1 MIVQAAARRRDTVL
15 STPEA
20 VGLSSDRLKRIDA
33 FIQERYVAPGKLPCA
48 LVQVWRRGQ
57 LAHTT
62 LLGSADKE
70 RGLPLKADSLFRI
83 YSMTKPITSIA
94 FMMLVEEG
102 KVALDDPVHRYIPS
116 WKKLGVFQ
124 AGVLGAFQTAPVDQP
139 MRIIDLLRH
148 TAGLTYGFQ
157 QRSNVDA
164 AYRKLKLDGVDSE
177 GGLEAF
183 VEALGTLPLEFSPGE
198 AWNYSVATD
207 VVGYL
212 VQAISGQPFDV
223 FLKERIFDPLKMVDT
238 GFFVRDDQRHRFAA
252 CYTLNPKGEVVLQDD
267 PTTSHYLSEPSVKSG
282 GGGLVST
289 ADDYMRFC
297 RMLLNGGELDGARIV
312 SPKTLKLMTMNHL
325 PGGLEFDGDVA
336 LVVQRGGVR
345 GAGLRPGLRDD
356 GRSGADQEPGLAGR
370 VLLGRHGLDRLLD
383 RSGRGPGG
391 GVHDPADPV
400 LGLSDPPRAADAGL
414 CGDDRE
420 QRVGSKKAARERAP
434 APSALH
440 LSRHAEAARRASAR
454 GPA

>member
-1 MIVQAAARRRDTVL
+1 VKEALRHTVSSVIAKNSTQEEYRL

-62 LLGSADKE
+62 ILGAADKE
-70 RGLPLKADSLFRI
+70 RGLPLQADSLFRI

-102 KVALDDPVHRYIPS
+102 KVALDDPVHRFIPS

-124 AGVLGAFQTAPVDQP
+124 AGGAGAFMTRAVDQP
-139 MRIIDLLRH
+139 MRILDLLRH

-157 QRSNVDA
+157 QRTNVDA

-183 VEALGTLPLEFSPGE
+183 VETLGTVPLEFSPGE

-207 VVGYL
+207 VLGYL
-212 VQAISGQPFDV
+212 VQVISGQPFDQ
-223 FLKERIFDPLKMVDT
+223 FLKARIFDPLKMVDT
-238 GFFVRDDQRHRFAA
+238 GFFVPEGQRHRFTA

-267 PTTSHYLSEPSVKSG
+267 PATSRYFSDPSVKSG

-312 SPKTLKLMTMNHL
+312 SPKTLKLMTLNHR
-325 PGGLEFDGDVA
+325 PGGRELTEMSRSLFSETVFEGLGFGLGFAMTVDQARTRNLGS
-336 LVVQRGGVR
+336 LGEYFWGGM
-345 GAGLRPGLRDD
+345 A
-356 GRSGADQEPGLAGR
+356 STAFWI
-370 VLLGRHGLDRLLD
+370 
-383 RSGRGPGG
+383 
-391 GVHDPADPV
+391 DPV
-400 LGLSDPPRAADAGL
+400 EDLAVVFMTQLIPSSAYPIRRELRTLVYAALTESDA
-414 CGDDRE
+414 
-420 QRVGSKKAARERAP
+420 
-434 APSALH
+434 
-440 LSRHAEAARRASAR
+440 
-454 GPA
+454 